1 VDVAIPASVVTPPM
15 TIDHGED
22 MTAALSGSVGA

>member
-1 VDVAIPASVVTPPM
+1 VDVAIPASVVTPSV

-22 MTAALSGSVGA
+22 MTAALSGRFGA